1 MSYIRHL
8 FTGFLAVIL
17 TASFLPLLADEG
29 DEAIEVSELK
39 IEEIIVTARKQS
51 ETLQDVPV
59 TIAAMTEQDLERY
72 NITTLVDAAKMVPN
86 MRIAHGGSGNGSS
99 LTLRGIGSSSISAA
113 FDHSVAINIDG
124 VVVNR
129 GRFIHNSYMDMN
141 QLEVL
146 KGPQSLYFG
155 KSATAGVVSITTN
168 DPGDEFEFEI
178 SGGVETEHEGT
189 FAEMVVSGPISDTF
203 GARLAIGITE
213 NDEMWE
219 NYSYANDPM
228 PHGNGTLPYFG
239 DDSLN
244 ARLTLVWNPTENFE
258 AKLKYTYS
266 EYNNNGGG
274 TAWTEE
280 VCPEGIH
287 QKTGIPSGGAA
298 FTTRLGAD
306 DCTINGNTSKINLE
320 PGLRAGLPYGG
331 DDGKP
336 FLEQETDMVGLT
348 LVWDINDQL
357 TLTSVTSLVEL
368 NHVELDDYSYG
379 AGVFGGLHANNY
391 EHTTQEFRL
400 GSNLDGKVNFMAG
413 IFWQEIEQQFDAYQ
427 YAFNLSVMPNIFGP
441 ALAYFGAFD
450 LTTGL
455 VGPDPSTGNMYDY
468 NKDHYLDTEVMSAFF
483 AIYWDL
489 NDRTEVTFGARY
501 TEEEK
506 NGRIEIA
513 YVHAAAAAF
522 GFGGPPVIGPLE
534 FEDDNLSPEVAVNY
548 YINDDVSVFVAYKE
562 GFKSGG
568 IDNSAL
574 PTAALNPLSPSFNGF
589 GFLVYNS
596 EEAEGFE
603 VGVKA
608 NLLDGA
614 MRFNAT
620 AFSYEYSDLQVQL
633 FDSTIIQF
641 KTFNA
646 SALET
651 QGFEFDVLWNTN
663 IDGLTVRSA
672 WAWTDTSYS
681 EDFITATGENLKG
694 EDGVGSADIAGF
706 VGLSYDLPL
715 TSGWRINLSADA
727 RHTGEYSW
735 SASLDPFMQ
744 GSFWV
749 SDAAISIYSESG
761 RHAFNIIG
769 RNIGD
774 EYYILGGG
782 AIPGRMPID
791 NTSANSLDQA
801 ATTNLGR
808 TLSLQYVF
816 KM

>member
-99 LTLRGIGSSSISAA
+99 LVLRGIGSSSISAA

-129 GRFIHNSYMDMN
+129 GRFIHNSYMDMQ

-189 FAEMVVSGPISDTF
+189 FAEMVVSGPVSDTF

-213 NDEMWE
+213 NDEMWQ

-228 PHGNGTLPYFG
+228 PYGNGTLPYFG

-280 VCPEGIH
+280 VCPEGAH
-287 QKTGIPSGGAA
+287 QPTGIPSGGTF
-298 FTTRLGAD
+298 FTTRQGAD

-400 GSNLDGKVNFMAG
+400 GSNFDGKVNFMAG

-427 YAFNLSVMPNIFGP
+427 YAFNLAVMPNIFGP

-450 LTTGL
+450 PTSAL
-455 VGPDPSTGNMYDY
+455 VGPDPATGNMYDY
-468 NKDHYLDTEVMSAFF
+468 NKDHYLDTDVLSAFF
-483 AIYWDL
+483 AVYWDL

-534 FEDDNLSPEVAVNY
+534 FEDDNISPEVAVNY

-568 IDNSAL
+568 VDNSAL
-574 PTAALNPLSPSFNGF
+574 PTAALNPLSPGFNGF
-589 GFLVYNS
+589 GFLIYNS

-663 IDGLTVRSA
+663 IDGLTLRSA

-681 EDFITATGENLKG
+681 EDFITATGDNLKG

-749 SDAAISIYSESG
+749 SDAAISLYSESG

-782 AIPGRMPID
+782 AIPGRIPTD

-816 KM
+816 RM

>member
-400 GSNLDGKVNFMAG
+400 GSNFDGKVNFMAG

-534 FEDDNLSPEVAVNY
+534 FEDDNISPEVAVNY

-706 VGLSYDLPL
+706 VGLSYDQPL

-782 AIPGRMPID
+782 AIPGRIPID

>member
-331 DDGKP
+331 DNGKP

-400 GSNLDGKVNFMAG
+400 GSNFDGKVNFMAG

-534 FEDDNLSPEVAVNY
+534 FEDDNISPEVAVNY

-706 VGLSYDLPL
+706 VGFSYDKPL
-715 TSGWRINLSADA
+715 TNGWRINLSADA

-744 GSFWV
+744 GDFWV
-749 SDAAISIYSESG
+749 NDASISIYSESG

>member
-1 MSYIRHL
+1 MSYMRHL
-8 FTGFLAVIL
+8 FIGFLAVIL

-29 DEAIEVSELK
+29 DEAIAVSEIK

-51 ETLQDVPV
+51 ETLQDVQV

-86 MRIAHGGSGNGSS
+86 MRIDHGGSGNGSS
-99 LTLRGIGSSSISAA
+99 LVLRGIGSSSISAA

-129 GRFIHNSYMDMN
+129 GRFIHNSYMDMQ

-400 GSNLDGKVNFMAG
+400 GSNFDGKVNFMAG

-427 YAFNLSVMPNIFGP
+427 YAFNLAVMPNIFGP

-450 LTTGL
+450 PTSAL
-455 VGPDPSTGNMYDY
+455 VGPDPATGNMYDY
-468 NKDHYLDTEVMSAFF
+468 NKDHYLDTDVMSAFF
-483 AIYWDL
+483 AVYWDL

-506 NGRIEIA
+506 NGRREIA

-534 FEDDNLSPEVAVNY
+534 FEDDNISPEVAVNY

-568 IDNSAL
+568 VDNSAL
-574 PTAALNPLSPSFNGF
+574 PTAALNPLSPGFNGF
-589 GFLVYNS
+589 GFLIYNS

-706 VGLSYDLPL
+706 VGLSYDQPL

-816 KM
+816 RM

>member
-59 TIAAMTEQDLERY
+59 TIAALTEQDLERY

-129 GRFIHNSYMDMN
+129 GRFIHNSYMDMQ

-189 FAEMVVSGPISDTF
+189 FAEMVVSGPVSDTF

-228 PHGNGTLPYFG
+228 PYGNGTLPYFG

-244 ARLTLVWNPTENFE
+244 ARLTLVWNPTDNFE

-287 QKTGIPSGGAA
+287 QKTGIPSGGTA

-400 GSNLDGKVNFMAG
+400 GSNFDGKVNFMAG

-455 VGPDPSTGNMYDY
+455 VGPDPATGNMYDY
-468 NKDHYLDTEVMSAFF
+468 NKDHYLDTDVLSAFF
-483 AIYWDL
+483 AVYWSL

-534 FEDDNLSPEVAVNY
+534 FEDDNISPEVAVNY

-681 EDFITATGENLKG
+681 EDFITATGDNLKG

-749 SDAAISIYSESG
+749 SDAAISLYSESG

>member
-129 GRFIHNSYMDMN
+129 GRFIHNSYMDMS

-331 DDGKP
+331 DNGKP

-400 GSNLDGKVNFMAG
+400 GSNFDGKVNFMAG

-534 FEDDNLSPEVAVNY
+534 FEDDNISPEVAVNY

-663 IDGLTVRSA
+663 IDGLTIRSA

-706 VGLSYDLPL
+706 FGLSYDQPL

-791 NTSANSLDQA
+791 NSSANSLDQA